1 MATKLPK
8 VQITP
13 PINARVCISLIE
25 LLAKIKINPPKVP
38 IKLMMKP
45 IKYNF
50 ITINFLPC
58 C

>member
-25 LLAKIKINPPKVP
+25 LLTKIKLNPPKVP

-50 ITINFLPC
+50 IMTKPSI
-58 C
+58 